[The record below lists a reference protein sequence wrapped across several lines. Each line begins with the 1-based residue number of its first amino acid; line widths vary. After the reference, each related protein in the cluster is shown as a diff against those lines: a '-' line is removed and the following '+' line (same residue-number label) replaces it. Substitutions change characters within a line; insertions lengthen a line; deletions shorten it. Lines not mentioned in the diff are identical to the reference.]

1 MDVRVELLRK
11 LSAEESM
18 HLNFML
24 DKTFDSL
31 LDYKDIQPVIPKGN
45 QSWIF
50 IGRTDA
56 VAETLILGHL
66 MRRTDS
72 FERPWFWE
80 RLRAGGEGAT
90 EDEMIGWHHWL
101 NGHEFEQ
108 ALGVDDGQ
116 GGLAYCS
123 LGVTESNTTERLN
136 WTDSSSTKYRCLFHN
151 EDDWMGKSM

>member
-66 MRRTDS
+66 MRRTESLEKILMLGKIEAGRRRDD
-72 FERPWFWE
+72 RGWE
-80 RLRAGGEGAT
+80 CWMASLTRWTWVWVSSGSWCWTRKPGVLQYMGLQRVRYDWAT
-90 EDEMIGWHHWL
+90 E
-101 NGHEFEQ
+101 
-108 ALGVDDGQ
+108 
-116 GGLAYCS
+116 
-123 LGVTESNTTERLN
+123 LN
-136 WTDSSSTKYRCLFHN
+136 WTDETFPLCLSPPVF
-151 EDDWMGKSM
+151 WVSG